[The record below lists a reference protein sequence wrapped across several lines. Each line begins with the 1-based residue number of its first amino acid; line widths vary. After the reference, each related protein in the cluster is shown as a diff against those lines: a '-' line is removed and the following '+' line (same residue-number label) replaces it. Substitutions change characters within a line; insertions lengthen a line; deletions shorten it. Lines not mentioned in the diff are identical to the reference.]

1 MFTEEFLT
9 YAPAG
14 ESVLDRLIARY
25 KEPVD
30 SRFYHVWGH
39 IEYGLSVYNRLFP
52 SKPLS
57 RVQLFAWG
65 WHDSTYDSKQSNNEQ
80 MSADNLMHVASAL
93 GLTMDESD
101 EAGRY
106 ILATSPSA
114 EPISVIN
121 DIDLAVLGEEPLTYD
136 SYVTSVREEYRWAED
151 ELWKKGRTAVLRQM
165 LKRDRLYI
173 TPEFENEFTLQAIDN
188 LSRELTSLQR

>member
-1 MFTEEFLT
+1 MFTEEFLKYT
-9 YAPAG
+9 PAG
-14 ESVLDRLIARY
+14 VSVLDRLMARY

-52 SKPLS
+52 TTPLP
-57 RVQLFAWG
+57 RVKLFAWG
-65 WHDSTYDSKQSNNEQ
+65 WHDSTYDSKQSDNEQ
-80 MSADNLMHVASAL
+80 RSANNLMHEAPAL
-93 GLTMDESD
+93 GMTMDESD

-106 ILATSPSA
+106 ILSTNPSA

-121 DIDLAVLGEEPLTYD
+121 DIDLAVLGSEPFVYD
-136 SYVTSVREEYRWAED
+136 AYVTSVREEYRWAED
-151 ELWKKGRTAVLRQM
+151 ALWKKGRTAVLRQM

-173 TPEFENEFTLQAIDN
+173 TPEFENEFTLQAIEN
-188 LSRELTSLQR
+188 LSRELTSLI